1 MDILLLNLANL
12 VDEQG
17 KETEYLTKQIA
28 VPPLGLLY
36 VGQILND
43 NGYKVKIYDQTVTG
57 VHNTAL
63 MKIIQKMDPQI
74 VGFSVLFDNLWTTID
89 LIKRLK
95 AWNPNI
101 VTTAGNYF
109 ATFFPEQLM
118 NETDFDFCVRGEGE
132 YILLQLVN
140 QLFQKKENYNEI
152 KGLTFRENNLIKST
166 PMPEKIKNLDELPIP
181 DRKLIDFNYRLQYKS
196 TSILTSRGC
205 PFRCRFCF
213 FSVLMGKDWRRRSV
227 QNVIEELQ
235 LLKEQ
240 GYKDILYV
248 DDNFT
253 LNKKRIF
260 QLCAEIKR
268 NKLDDLNFSGDC
280 RIDNASLDL
289 MRALASSNCKKIVF
303 GIESGN
309 QELLDYY
316 CKGITIEQIKQAVKN
331 ARRGQIEILYG
342 SFVLGAPNETINQA
356 INTIKFAYKLDLS
369 FAVFQLLEI
378 IQLSPIYQ
386 DMVEKGC
393 YSPQIDDWKKVLM
406 VSDICPTAIST
417 NVLLKL
423 IDEGFARFFNRHYL
437 TNLLLD
443 ALKSDYYVDILV
455 QTLRNLKLGVT
466 F

>member
-63 MKIIQKMDPQI
+63 MKIIQKMDQPI

-89 LIKRLK
+89 LIKKLK

-181 DRKLIDFNYRLQYKS
+181 DCLALQ
-196 TSILTSRGC
+196 R
-205 PFRCRFCF
+205 
-213 FSVLMGKDWRRRSV
+213 
-227 QNVIEELQ
+227 
-235 LLKEQ
+235 
-240 GYKDILYV
+240 
-248 DDNFT
+248 
-253 LNKKRIF
+253 
-260 QLCAEIKR
+260 
-268 NKLDDLNFSGDC
+268 
-280 RIDNASLDL
+280 
-289 MRALASSNCKKIVF
+289 
-303 GIESGN
+303 
-309 QELLDYY
+309 
-316 CKGITIEQIKQAVKN
+316 
-331 ARRGQIEILYG
+331 
-342 SFVLGAPNETINQA
+342 
-356 INTIKFAYKLDLS
+356 
-369 FAVFQLLEI
+369 
-378 IQLSPIYQ
+378 
-386 DMVEKGC
+386 
-393 YSPQIDDWKKVLM
+393 
-406 VSDICPTAIST
+406 
-417 NVLLKL
+417 VLLQ
-423 IDEGFARFFNRHYL
+423 
-437 TNLLLD
+437 
-443 ALKSDYYVDILV
+443 V
-455 QTLRNLKLGVT
+455 
-466 F
+466 